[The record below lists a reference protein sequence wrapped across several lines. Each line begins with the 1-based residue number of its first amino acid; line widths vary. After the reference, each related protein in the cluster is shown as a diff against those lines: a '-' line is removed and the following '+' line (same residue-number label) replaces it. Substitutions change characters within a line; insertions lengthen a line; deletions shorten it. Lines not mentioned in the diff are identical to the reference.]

1 MSLIFQRLNERNGM
15 KCCRH
20 KKKETAMKHV
30 GYRRGFAVSSFLLSE
45 IDFCESDAGVGVTG
59 EEWQVGNQ
67 IVKER

>member
-1 MSLIFQRLNERNGM
+1 
-15 KCCRH
+15 
-20 KKKETAMKHV
+20 MKHV

-45 IDFCESDAGVGVTG
+45 IDFCESDAGGGVTG